1 MVLPPAVTIRE
12 VGPRDGFQM
21 EPSFIPTERKVEVID
36 ALARTGLREIEVTSF
51 VHPKAVPQLADAE
64 EVMARLHRVRGV
76 RYSALVPNQRGAVRA
91 IEAGVDG
98 VNVVVSVTESHSLSN
113 ARMTPEAAMAQA
125 GLIARLCE
133 EARVEA
139 GIGFATALG
148 CPFEGI
154 PPYRVL
160 EGMVGRAVE
169 DLGYVRVSIADTVGM
184 ANPRLV
190 RKTMDRL
197 LAQFSEVTFCL
208 HLHNTR
214 NMGLANLLAG
224 LEVGVTWFDSSVAG
238 LGGCP
243 FAPGASGNVA
253 TEDVVNMLH
262 EMGVETGVRL
272 DAYLEVAA
280 AVRDL
285 VGHAD
290 SGVLTAGPSSKL
302 LGPYR
307 PSASP
312 GRVPS

>member
-1 MVLPPAVTIRE
+1 MLLPPEVTIRE

-21 EPSFIPTERKVEVID
+21 ERTFIPTERKVEIID

-51 VHPKAVPQLADAE
+51 VHPRAVPQLADAE
-64 EVMARLHRVRGV
+64 EVVARLRRVRGV
-76 RYSALVPNQRGAVRA
+76 RYSALVPNQRGAERA

-98 VNVVVSVTESHSLSN
+98 INVVVSVTESHSLSN
-113 ARMTPEAAMAQA
+113 TRMTPEAAMEQA
-125 GLIARLCE
+125 GRVARLC
-133 EARVEA
+133 REA
-139 GIGFATALG
+139 GLGASIGFATALG

-154 PPYRVL
+154 PPYRAVARL
-160 EGMVGRAVE
+160 VGRAVE
-169 DLGYVRVSIADTVGM
+169 DLGYSEVSIADTVGM

-190 RKTMDRL
+190 RETMERL
-197 LAQFSEVTFCL
+197 CADFSEVAFGL

-214 NMGLANLLAG
+214 NMGLANLMAG
-224 LEVGVTWFDSSVAG
+224 LEAGVTRFDGSVAG

-253 TEDVVNMLH
+253 TEDALNMLH

-272 DAYLEVAA
+272 DRYLEVARR
-280 AVRDL
+280 VRDL

-290 SGVLTAGPSSKL
+290 SGVLEAGPSSKL

-307 PSASP
+307 PAPES
-312 GRVPS
+312 GRPPS